1 MPDRPSIAV
10 LPFKPDRLDEP
21 ARVFAEGI
29 SAEIINDLARNR
41 DMRVIAWFSSL
52 ALFAAGLD
60 IPAIGQKLRVRY
72 LVHGSVRRDDEHM
85 HIDVQLINAHN
96 GAVAWA
102 EKFTLRAE
110 DIPRA
115 RDELVEKIAATLHS
129 SLRGSEMRSALARPP
144 RDLETYELV
153 LRGIALKHRFNGG
166 ATTEAR
172 ALLTEAVRRD
182 PDYAPAW
189 LILAYV
195 NAIDIVLRLTGNW
208 TLARSGEA
216 VAQFE
221 RAIQLDPMLPTAYQG
236 LSFLCRYTGDME
248 RSLTLIRRAV
258 ELGPSD
264 ADNFLFL
271 GSALLANGHAER
283 AMTEIEKAI
292 ELNPIVPPFYSFYRA
307 EALWANRRYASALD
321 SAEECLRKAPEF
333 VACQIFRILAL
344 VGLERQS
351 EARSLYARAIEN
363 NAAFAH
369 VVQYSIYRRAPELAQ
384 RLSQMMRQAG
394 WIDPEALQPAN
405 DVVILRR

>member
-1 MPDRPSIAV
+1 MADHRLIRNVPRRGYLLAPKGRSETPLLPDVAEESGDGAAALRGPAPRPEFAGAMPDRPSIAV

-195 NAIDIVLRLTGNW
+195 NAIDIVLRLTGDW
-208 TLARSGEA
+208 TLARSA
-216 VAQFE
+216 KPSRNSSAPFN
-221 RAIQLDPMLPTAYQG
+221 
-236 LSFLCRYTGDME
+236 S
-248 RSLTLIRRAV
+248 IRCSR
-258 ELGPSD
+258 P
-264 ADNFLFL
+264 
-271 GSALLANGHAER
+271 
-283 AMTEIEKAI
+283 
-292 ELNPIVPPFYSFYRA
+292 PIR
-307 EALWANRRYASALD
+307 
-321 SAEECLRKAPEF
+321 
-333 VACQIFRILAL
+333 
-344 VGLERQS
+344 G
-351 EARSLYARAIEN
+351 
-363 NAAFAH
+363 
-369 VVQYSIYRRAPELAQ
+369 
-384 RLSQMMRQAG
+384 
-394 WIDPEALQPAN
+394 
-405 DVVILRR
+405 